1 MVTKNALT
9 AAASTFR
16 CLIDT
21 NILDKI
27 AEEDGLL
34 TRIQDLS
41 DLGKLELI
49 VTSVTEREIACI
61 GDDDKRNCL
70 SSIPRSMI
78 GTVGFVLNYSWLDVD
93 RPGPDGPIEAI
104 RKSRQKETED
114 ALIAA
119 TAECDGL
126 ILVTEDQ
133 RLRRAVAKRGT
144 SVWGWADLR
153 AKIERLD
160 ADSRS

>member
-1 MVTKNALT
+1 MATKNALT
-9 AAASTFR
+9 VAVSPFR

-34 TRIQDLS
+34 TRIRDLS
-41 DLGKLELI
+41 DQGKLELI
-49 VTSVTEREIACI
+49 VTSVTERQIAHI
-61 GDDDKRNCL
+61 GDDEKRNCL

-78 GTVGFVLNYSWLDVD
+78 GTVGFVLDYSWLDVD
-93 RPGPDGPIEAI
+93 RLGPDGPIEAI
-104 RKSRQKETED
+104 RKGRQKETED
-114 ALIAA
+114 ALTAA

-144 SVWGWADLR
+144 SAWGWADLR
-153 AKIERLD
+153 VEIGRLD